1 MLESLH
7 IENIAV
13 VKALDVDFSSGLT
26 VLTGETGAGKS
37 IIIDSLNLLLG
48 GRADRELIR
57 NGESRAEV
65 SALFCDLSDKAVKT
79 MAELGFSTAD
89 GCVMLSRSLTAT
101 SSSARVNGRAVTL
114 SVLREIAEQL
124 FNIHG
129 QNDNQQLLDPRNHVT
144 LLDAY
149 ADCTEILSRYD
160 LLYRRILHKRT
171 EIDCLVRD
179 AREQYRMR
187 EMLRYQVDEIGAAK
201 LRVGE
206 EQALEDMINRL
217 RNAER
222 IDKSR
227 ALVAKALKGGDKGMG
242 AIYLTDRAAG
252 ALEAIA
258 ESIPEAEELARR
270 LREVC
275 YELEDVAECAES
287 VADLGDENPTLKLD
301 RAEGRL
307 ALIERLKKKYGNTV
321 EEILAFRDDAAERLD
336 RIDHA
341 DERREDMEEELASL
355 CAEAQIL
362 SDQLRAARQ
371 KAAGRLREEVSET
384 LTFLDMPKVRFDVSV
399 RPTEDFTPYG
409 RDAVEFLISTNPGE
423 PMMPMAKIASGGELA
438 RIMLSLKNVLNRSDG
453 VDTVIFDEIDTGIS
467 GKTSRKVGIKLKEIG
482 RESQVVCVTH
492 SAQIASLAHNHLYIA
507 KREVDGRAETIL
519 RTLDREGRVEEIA
532 RILGGIE
539 ITAAQRTAAR
549 EMIAEG
555 EAYL

>member
-1 MLESLH
+1 M
-7 IENIAV
+7 

-57 NGESRAEV
+57 SGESRAEV
-65 SALFCDLSDKAVKT
+65 SALFRGLSVGAVQT
-79 MAELGFSTAD
+79 MSELGFSSAD
-89 GCVMLSRSLTAT
+89 DCVMLSRSLTAT

-129 QNDNQQLLDPRNHVT
+129 QNDNQQLLDPRNHVC

-149 ADCTEILSRYD
+149 ANCDETLARYGE
-160 LLYRRILHKRT
+160 LYRKILHKRT
-171 EIDCLVRD
+171 ELDCLVRD

-187 EMLRYQVDEIGAAK
+187 EMLRFQVQEIDAAK

-206 EQALEDMINRL
+206 EQALEELIKRL
-217 RNAER
+217 HNAER

-258 ESIPEAEELARR
+258 ESIPEAAALANR

-275 YELEDVAECAES
+275 YELEDVSETVED
-287 VADLGDENPTLKLD
+287 VVNLGDENPTLKLD

-307 ALIERLKKKYGNTV
+307 ALIERLKKKYGNTT
-321 EEILAFRDDAAERLD
+321 EEILAFRNDAAERLD

-341 DERREDMEEELASL
+341 DERREDMENELAALS
-355 CAEAQIL
+355 AEAQSL
-362 SDQLRAARQ
+362 AEQLRTARQ
-371 KAAGRLREEVSET
+371 KAAVRLRHEVSET
-384 LTFLDMPKVRFDVSV
+384 LSFLDMPKVRFDVSV
-399 RPTEDFTPYG
+399 QPTEDFNAHG

-482 RESQVVCVTH
+482 RDSQVICVTH
-492 SAQIASLAHNHLYIA
+492 SAQIASLSHNHLYIA
-507 KREVDGRAETIL
+507 KREVDGRAETTL
-519 RTLDREGRVEEIA
+519 RALDHEGRVEEIA

-539 ITAAQRTAAR
+539 ITEAQRAAAR

-555 EAYL
+555 EAYV

>member
-57 NGESRAEV
+57 SGESRAEV
-65 SALFCDLSDKAVKT
+65 SALFRGLSVGAVQT
-79 MAELGFSTAD
+79 MSELGFSSAD
-89 GCVMLSRSLTAT
+89 DCVMLSRSLTAT

-129 QNDNQQLLDPRNHVT
+129 QNDNQQLLDPRNHVC

-149 ADCTEILSRYD
+149 ANCDETLARYGE
-160 LLYRRILHKRT
+160 LYRKILHKRT
-171 EIDCLVRD
+171 ELDCLVRD

-187 EMLRYQVDEIGAAK
+187 EMLRFQVQEIDAAK

-206 EQALEDMINRL
+206 EQALEELIKRL
-217 RNAER
+217 HNAER

-258 ESIPEAEELARR
+258 ESIPEAAALANR

-275 YELEDVAECAES
+275 YELEDVSETVED
-287 VADLGDENPTLKLD
+287 VVNLGDENPTLKLD

-307 ALIERLKKKYGNTV
+307 ALIERLKKKYGNTT
-321 EEILAFRDDAAERLD
+321 EEILAFRNDAAERLD

-341 DERREDMEEELASL
+341 DERREDMENELAALS
-355 CAEAQIL
+355 AEAQSL
-362 SDQLRAARQ
+362 AEQLRTARQ
-371 KAAGRLREEVSET
+371 KAAVRLRHEVSET
-384 LTFLDMPKVRFDVSV
+384 LSFLDMPKVRFDVSV
-399 RPTEDFTPYG
+399 QPTEDFNAHG

-482 RESQVVCVTH
+482 RDSQVICVTH
-492 SAQIASLAHNHLYIA
+492 SAQIASLSHNHLYIA
-507 KREVDGRAETIL
+507 KREVDGRAETTL
-519 RTLDREGRVEEIA
+519 RALDHEGRVEEIA

-539 ITAAQRTAAR
+539 ITEAQRAAAR

-555 EAYL
+555 EAYV